1 MRDLLHVGGAT
12 AAALSGLGVK
22 TIGDLA
28 ALDEQTLK
36 ARFGKHG
43 LVLYTYAHGLDS
55 DPVKAAGEQDE
66 IKSVGNS
73 LTYKRDLRTLE
84 DIRIGLMPLA
94 ESVASRLRA
103 HGLRCRGVQVAIKD
117 PSLKTIDRQMQLP
130 YATHLAKDL
139 FDASMELVSRSWEV
153 GRPIRLLSVTAI
165 NLTDAGAEEQLS
177 LFEAPRDTGRQEA
190 LESSLDSIRERFGK
204 SAVTPAVL
212 LKNDLGIKT

>member
-1 MRDLLHVGGAT
+1 MCIRD
-12 AAALSGLGVK
+12 S
-22 TIGDLA
+22 
-28 ALDEQTLK
+28 
-36 ARFGKHG
+36 
-43 LVLYTYAHGLDS
+43 
-55 DPVKAAGEQDE
+55 
-66 IKSVGNS
+66 
-73 LTYKRDLRTLE
+73 LRTLE

-177 LFEAPRDTGRQEA
+177 LFEAPRDTRC
-190 LESSLDSIRERFGK
+190 
-204 SAVTPAVL
+204 V
-212 LKNDLGIKT
+212 